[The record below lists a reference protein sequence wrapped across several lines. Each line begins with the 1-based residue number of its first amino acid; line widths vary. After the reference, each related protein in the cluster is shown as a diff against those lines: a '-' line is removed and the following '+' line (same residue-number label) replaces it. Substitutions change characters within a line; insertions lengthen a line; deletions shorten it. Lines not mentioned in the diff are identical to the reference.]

1 MNEIYWQIRRHIANS
16 KRLIE
21 WSNADVTFGGE
32 DDLDAA
38 EHLKQAHEELD
49 RASAL
54 IFMHSPAVRF
64 HMFTGALVGLDE
76 HAPTEWARVRV
87 EKDAATVPVL
97 WSNIEE
103 AL

>member
-1 MNEIYWQIRRHIANS
+1 MG
-16 KRLIE
+16 
-21 WSNADVTFGGE
+21 FGGPS
-32 DDLDAA
+32 DPDAT
-38 EHLKQAHEELD
+38 EHLKQAYEQLD
-49 RASAL
+49 AAKAL
-54 IFMHSPAVRF
+54 IQEHRPTVRF

-103 AL
+103 AA